1 MRRRKIKAKALRSE
15 KKTTLNSELKLK
27 NSLIDEYKK
36 KLKAIYETDEDF
48 IFELNAN
55 GIFLS
60 TSEYGPTLL
69 EYVAE
74 ELIGKHFF
82 EIVSP
87 KDKKITA
94 SAFQKI
100 LSSDRLVSFNAVAI
114 SKFGKEIHFEF
125 NCKGL
130 FLENKLLGMIGIG
143 KNLNPI
149 KIYEER
155 NSCLNEK
162 LDEANRL
169 LSIER
174 SRSRQKK
181 ALLEELNRLKNEF
194 ISNVSH
200 ELRTP
205 LASIIG
211 FSETIST
218 DPEMTSEMRSEFNS
232 VILKEGKRL
241 AHLINDVLDI
251 TKVEGNLVE
260 LYRSEFDVLKLLLD
274 VVDSKFEVLQANNVI
289 LTTEAPDEAII
300 INADAQ
306 KIEQVFNALLD
317 NAIKFTK
324 KNGRISIF
332 VQNLYKEVE
341 IIISDTGIGIPEE
354 DVPHIFEK
362 FYRASRP
369 GAEIAGTGLGLVF
382 VKHILDM
389 HKGFIK
395 IESKLDHGTT
405 CLVKLPKLQKFNKFK
420 DSK

>member
-1 MRRRKIKAKALRSE
+1 
-15 KKTTLNSELKLK
+15 
-27 NSLIDEYKK
+27 
-36 KLKAIYETDEDF
+36 
-48 IFELNAN
+48 
-55 GIFLS
+55 
-60 TSEYGPTLL
+60 
-69 EYVAE
+69 
-74 ELIGKHFF
+74 
-82 EIVSP
+82 
-87 KDKKITA
+87 
-94 SAFQKI
+94 
-100 LSSDRLVSFNAVAI
+100 LSSKKLVSFNAVTS
-114 SKFGKEIHFEF
+114 SKFGKEVHFEF

-130 FLENKLLGMIGIG
+130 YKENKTLGMIGVG

-155 NSCLNEK
+155 YSDLNTRF
-162 LDEANRL
+162 DEANRL

-181 ALLEELNRLKNEF
+181 ALLDELNRLKNEF

-218 DPEMTSEMRSEFNS
+218 DREMTSEMRDEFNS

-251 TKVEGNLVE
+251 TKVEGNIVE
-260 LYRSEFDVLKLLLD
+260 LSRSEFDLVKLLLD
-274 VVDSKFEVLQANNVI
+274 VIDTKFENIQENNIV
-289 LTTEAPDEAII
+289 LTTEIPDEVILVY
-300 INADAQ
+300 ADAQ
-306 KIEQVFNALLD
+306 KIEQVFKELID

-341 IIISDTGIGIPEE
+341 IIISDTGIGIPED

-362 FYRASRP
+362 FYRVSRP

-395 IESKLDHGTT
+395 IESKLNSGTT

-420 DSK
+420 ESK

>member
-1 MRRRKIKAKALRSE
+1 MHSG
-15 KKTTLNSELKLK
+15 KKSSLSSELKLK
-27 NSLIDEYKK
+27 NSLVDEYKE
-36 KLKAIYETDEDF
+36 KLKAIYDVDEDF
-48 IFELNAN
+48 IFELDEN

-60 TSEYGPTLL
+60 INEYGPTLL
-69 EYVAE
+69 EYVAD

-87 KDKKITA
+87 KDKKTTA
-94 SAFQKI
+94 KAFQKI
-100 LSSDRLVSFNAVAI
+100 LSSNRLVSFNAVTL
-114 SKFGKEIHFEF
+114 SRFGKEVHFEF

-130 FLENKLLGMIGIG
+130 YKENKIIGMMGVG
-143 KNLNPI
+143 KNLNPL

-155 NSCLNEK
+155 NLDLNARF
-162 LDEANRL
+162 DEATRL

-181 ALLEELNRLKNEF
+181 ALLDELNRLKNEF

-218 DPEMTSEMRSEFNS
+218 DHEMTNEMRDEFNS

-274 VVDSKFEVLQANNVI
+274 VIDSKFDTITANKII
-289 LTTEAPDEAII
+289 LTTEIPDESLI

-306 KIEQVFNALLD
+306 KIELVFKELID

-332 VQNLYKEVE
+332 AQNLYKEVE

-362 FYRASRP
+362 FYRVSRP

-395 IESKLDHGTT
+395 IESKLNQGTT
-405 CLVKLPKLQKFNKFK
+405 CLLKLPKLQKFNKFK
-420 DSK
+420 DNR

>member
-1 MRRRKIKAKALRSE
+1 MKKIKARTIHSE
-15 KKTTLNSELKLK
+15 KKTTLRGELKLK
-27 NSLIDEYKK
+27 NSLVDEYKE
-36 KLKAIYETDEDF
+36 KLKAIYEADEDF
-48 IFELNAN
+48 IFELDEN
-55 GIFLS
+55 GIFIS
-60 TSEYGPTLL
+60 TNEFGPTLL
-69 EYVAE
+69 EYVAD

-82 EIVSP
+82 DIVSP
-87 KDKKITA
+87 KSKKTTA
-94 SAFQKI
+94 NAFQKI
-100 LSSDRLVSFNAVAI
+100 LSSKRLVSFNAI
-114 SKFGKEIHFEF
+114 MLSKFGKEIHFEF
-125 NCKGL
+125 NCKEL
-130 FLENKLLGMIGIG
+130 FIENKLFGMIAIG
-143 KNLNPI
+143 KNLNPL
-149 KIYEER
+149 KNYEER
-155 NSCLNEK
+155 NSILSAE
-162 LDEANRL
+162 LDETNRL

-181 ALLEELNRLKNEF
+181 ALLDELNRLKNEF

-218 DPEMTSEMRSEFNS
+218 DHEMTPEMRDEFNS

-260 LYRSEFDVLKLLLD
+260 LYRSEFDILKLLLD
-274 VVDSKFEVLQANNVI
+274 VIDSKFETINTSKIV
-289 LTTEAPDEAII
+289 LTTEVPDEPII
-300 INADAQ
+300 VNADAQ
-306 KIEQVFNALLD
+306 KIEQVFKELID

-341 IIISDTGIGIPEE
+341 IIISDTGVGIPEE
-354 DVPHIFEK
+354 DVLHIFEK
-362 FYRASRP
+362 FYRVSRP

-395 IESKLDHGTT
+395 IESKLNHGTT
-405 CLVKLPKLQKFNKFK
+405 CLVKLPRLLKFNKI
-420 DSK
+420 

>member
-1 MRRRKIKAKALRSE
+1 MV
-15 KKTTLNSELKLK
+15 
-27 NSLIDEYKK
+27 DEYKE
-36 KLKAIYETDEDF
+36 KLKAIFEADEDF
-48 IFELNAN
+48 LFELDNS
-55 GIFLS
+55 GIFRS
-60 TSEYGPTLL
+60 ANEFGPTLL
-69 EYVAE
+69 EFVAE
-74 ELIGKHFF
+74 EIIGKHFF
-82 EIVSP
+82 DVVSP
-87 KDKKITA
+87 KDKNTA
-94 SAFQKI
+94 AQAFHKV
-100 LSSDRLVSFNAVAI
+100 LNSKTLVSFNVI
-114 SKFGKEIHFEF
+114 LLSKFGKEIHFEI
-125 NCKGL
+125 NCKGFFIDKEL
-130 FLENKLLGMIGIG
+130 QGVIGVG
-143 KNLNPI
+143 KNLNPQ
-149 KIYEER
+149 KILEER
-155 NSCLNEK
+155 NALINAK

-218 DPEMTSEMRSEFNS
+218 DPEMTSEMRDEFNM
-232 VILKEGKRL
+232 VILNEGKRL

-260 LYRSEFDVLKLLLD
+260 LYRSEFDILKLLID
-274 VVDSKFEVLQANNVI
+274 VIDSKFERIQTNQI
-289 LTTEAPDEAII
+289 ELTTEIPDETII
-300 INADAQ
+300 VNADAQ
-306 KIEQVFNALLD
+306 KLEEVFKELID

-324 KNGRISIF
+324 ENGRISIF

-354 DVPHIFEK
+354 DIPHVFEK
-362 FYRASRP
+362 FYRVSRP
-369 GAEIAGTGLGLVF
+369 GAEISGTGLGLVF

-395 IESKLDHGTT
+395 IESKLNHGTT
-405 CLVKLPKLQKFNKFK
+405 CLVKLPKPQKFNKIK
-420 DSK
+420 DLK

>member
-1 MRRRKIKAKALRSE
+1 MLS
-15 KKTTLNSELKLK
+15 SELKLK
-27 NSLIDEYKK
+27 NSLLDEYKE
-36 KLKAIYETDEDF
+36 KLKVIYEVDEDF
-48 IFELNAN
+48 IFELDEN

-60 TSEYGPTLL
+60 TNEFGPTLL
-69 EYVAE
+69 EYVAD

-87 KDKKITA
+87 KDKKTTA
-94 SAFQKI
+94 KAFQRI
-100 LSSDRLVSFNAVAI
+100 LSSKRLVSFNAVTL
-114 SKFGKEIHFEF
+114 SKFSKEVHFEF

-130 FLENKLLGMIGIG
+130 YKENKILGMIGVG
-143 KNLNPI
+143 KNLNPL
-149 KIYEER
+149 KIYEKR
-155 NSCLNEK
+155 NSDLNAK
-162 LDEANRL
+162 FDEANRL
-169 LSIER
+169 LLIER

-181 ALLEELNRLKNEF
+181 ALLDELNRLKNEF

-218 DPEMTSEMRSEFNS
+218 DHEMTTEMRDEFNS

-251 TKVEGNLVE
+251 TKVEGNIVE
-260 LYRSEFDVLKLLLD
+260 LSRSEFDIIKLLLD
-274 VVDSKFEVLQANNVI
+274 VIDSKFESIQEGNIV
-289 LTTEAPDEAII
+289 LTTEIPDEVII
-300 INADAQ
+300 VNADAQ
-306 KIEQVFNALLD
+306 KIEQVFKELID

-362 FYRASRP
+362 FYRVSHP
-369 GAEIAGTGLGLVF
+369 GTEIAGTGLGLVF

-420 DSK
+420 ESK